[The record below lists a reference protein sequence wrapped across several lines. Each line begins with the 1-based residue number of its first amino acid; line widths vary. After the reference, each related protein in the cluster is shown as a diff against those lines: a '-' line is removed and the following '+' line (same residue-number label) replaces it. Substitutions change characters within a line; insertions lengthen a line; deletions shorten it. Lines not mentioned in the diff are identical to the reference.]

1 MTKSM
6 KIYTTVVNMTEIKNN
21 ILLKHMKK
29 LILAVAAISC
39 CMLSNG
45 QSTATDF
52 TVDNCDG
59 ESYNL
64 FQDLDAGNV
73 VVIAWV
79 MPCVSCIADPVSA
92 YSVVKEYNPDKVK
105 YLMVDDYA
113 DHECS
118 VIQTWSENYQM
129 GDVTKFSNSAISMS
143 DYGVDGM
150 PKIVVLGCN
159 SHKIFYNENSS
170 SEGIKEAIDQAIE
183 ECSNTS
189 IIDNVTNQAEDLKL
203 SIFPNPTQER
213 LTINSQYQDAFTIK
227 IFNSLG
233 KLVFKE
239 ENFHSTISVDVS
251 AFTEGLYFLEY
262 LNHSKSF
269 IVNK

>member
-1 MTKSM
+1 
-6 KIYTTVVNMTEIKNN
+6 
-21 ILLKHMKK
+21 MKK
-29 LILAVAAISC
+29 LIFSLAAVSC
-39 CMLSNG
+39 CILSFG

-79 MPCVSCIADPVSA
+79 MPCVSCIADPVAA
-92 YSVVKEYNPDKVK
+92 YSITKDYNPEKVK

-113 DHECS
+113 DHDCS

-129 GDVTKFSNSAISMS
+129 GDVTKFSNSAITMS

-150 PKIVVLGCN
+150 PKIVVLGCK

-170 SEGIKEAIDQAIE
+170 SEGIKEAIDLALE

-189 IIDNVTNQAEDLKL
+189 IIDNGDVSAEDLKL
-203 SIFPNPTQER
+203 SIFPNPTHES
-213 LTINSQYQDAFTIK
+213 LTINSQYQEAFPIK
-227 IFNSLG
+227 VFNSLG
-233 KLVFKE
+233 KLVFQR
-239 ENFHSTISVDVS
+239 ENFHSTLSIDVS
-251 AFTEGLYFLEY
+251 DFTEGLYFLEY
-262 LNHSKSF
+262 LNQSKSF